1 MGTVLIRDK
10 RYQRSDGLDFRIPPN
25 PIMQLIFIQF
35 LLRLLLIKLLFI
47 KLLFIKLLLIK
58 QPKLYPLNKGSIM
71 LKRNLLSIAVVT
83 AAVSLAAC
91 NDTETVTEPVVEP
104 DTTTETTETMSEP
117 VEMTEPMADTEPMA
131 ETDAMGEMAATQTIG
146 EMAASNENLTVL
158 TAALQAAGLDSM
170 LMAEDKYTVFAPTD
184 EAFGALLTK
193 LGITKEELLAD
204 QETLRSVLPY
214 HVVPM
219 VVKAADIPYGTDIE
233 TANSATISIS
243 EANVITDENGNTANI
258 VGTDMMATNGV
269 VHVIDT
275 VLLPK

>member
-1 MGTVLIRDK
+1 
-10 RYQRSDGLDFRIPPN
+10 
-25 PIMQLIFIQF
+25 
-35 LLRLLLIKLLFI
+35 
-47 KLLFIKLLLIK
+47 
-58 QPKLYPLNKGSIM
+58 M

-91 NDTETVTEPVVEP
+91 NDTDTETVTEPVVEP

-117 VEMTEPMADTEPMA
+117 VEMAEPMADTEPMA

-193 LGITKEELLAD
+193 LGITKEELRAD
-204 QETLRSVLPY
+204 QETLKSVLPY
-214 HVVPM
+214 HVVPT

-233 TANSATISIS
+233 TANGATISIS

>member
-1 MGTVLIRDK
+1 MAVTTMCAVLIRDK
-10 RYQRSDGLDFRIPPN
+10 RYQRSDGLDFRISPN
-25 PIMQLIFIQF
+25 PIMQLIYIQF
-35 LLRLLLIKLLFI
+35 LLR
-47 KLLFIKLLLIK
+47 LLFIKLLLIK

-91 NDTETVTEPVVEP
+91 NDTETVTETVVEP
-104 DTTTETTETMSEP
+104 DTTTETTDTMSEP

-204 QETLRSVLPY
+204 QETLKSVLPY

-233 TANSATISIS
+233 TANGATISIS